1 MLIYDLADAAQNCYQ
16 IMKEEFTKIS
26 MESSKYDHAV
36 LYYINKNELQ
46 GEPAIYDYNICWGGN
61 QTFTEKV
68 IHQ

>member
-1 MLIYDLADAAQNCYQ
+1 MYRILHLQHKIV
-16 IMKEEFTKIS
+16 TKSWKRSLQS
-26 MESSKYDHAV
+26 METSKCDHAV

-61 QTFTEKV
+61 QTFTEKI

>member
-1 MLIYDLADAAQNCYQ
+1 MQ
-16 IMKEEFTKIS
+16 T
-26 MESSKYDHAV
+26 SKCDHAV

-61 QTFTEKV
+61 QTFTEKI

>member
-1 MLIYDLADAAQNCYQ
+1 
-16 IMKEEFTKIS
+16 MKEEFTKIS
-26 MESSKYDHAV
+26 METSKYDHAV